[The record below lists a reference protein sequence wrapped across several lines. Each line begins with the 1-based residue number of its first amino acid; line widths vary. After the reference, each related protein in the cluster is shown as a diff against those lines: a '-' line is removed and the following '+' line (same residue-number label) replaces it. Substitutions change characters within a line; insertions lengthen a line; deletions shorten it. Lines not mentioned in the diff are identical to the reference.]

1 MNKKVIYY
9 DGRVVV
15 LDEEGIER
23 PIVYTDNY
31 DKILVQENVIEEC
44 ENIIKCLECE
54 SDKYKKFKLMK
65 RLSAAY
71 PFLMFTF
78 VPPIMLTLMNKGAGV
93 SNNEVVETMLGPMT
107 TNELIGILSQFFI
120 PVGVLG
126 SLIKYNSCIKDDKS
140 EDGVQVSLEFLRK
153 YLTVQ
158 KEKLENLK
166 MDTKDS
172 NKEDGF
178 KVFNVD
184 DTKDLN
190 ILYHYRDLFFDLG
203 YGLKRNYRHY
213 EKTGMLPKKLDR
225 VYTEEEKRMAKD
237 YLEEMGKTLRK
248 GRK

>member
-9 DGRVVV
+9 DGKVVV
-15 LDEEGIER
+15 LDENDIER
-23 PIVYTDNY
+23 PIVYSDNY
-31 DKILVQENVIEEC
+31 YKILVQENVIEEC

-54 SDKYKKFKLMK
+54 SDKYKKFKLME
-65 RLSAAY
+65 RLSSIY

-78 VPPIMLTLMNKGAGV
+78 VPPIMLTLMNKAAGV
-93 SNNEVVETMLGPMT
+93 ANNEVVETVLGPMT
-107 TNELIGILSQFFI
+107 SNELFMYLSQYLVPI
-120 PVGVLG
+120 GGAV

-140 EDGVQVSLEFLRK
+140 EVGVQVSLEFLKK
-153 YLTVQ
+153 YLNTQ
-158 KEKLENLK
+158 RGILESLNEN
-166 MDTKDS
+166 TKDN

-190 ILYHYRDLFFDLG
+190 ALYRYRDLFFDLG

-213 EKTGMLPKKLDR
+213 EKTGMLPKKLDKT
-225 VYTEEEKRMAKD
+225 YSEEEKEKAKE
-237 YLEEMGKTLRK
+237 YLEEQGKILRK